1 MNMGTQLKWFTHS
14 TGSVPQL
21 SNSQGALIP
30 ILDACLVTGFNERS
44 VTSINKNGDMI
55 TLDFGV
61 NHGYLN
67 YQVIALSEFLDSKLI
82 GEHRILSST
91 TTTISFELSGVVNL
105 TGSGKCKLAPLG
117 FEKKYEAFGKRAYRS
132 KNTLINPFYLRVD
145 DILDPVW
152 TSTYAKFAKVA
163 IVEDMS
169 GIELSDIT
177 GYQAPYNASNPTQN
191 WVGSGSDTAAVNGWA
206 KWYYAYALGFA
217 SSYQDVTAPAA
228 GNYQWLIVGDES
240 GFYFL
245 PSSYTDAAGTIYAF
259 GIFESY
265 LNNDNFNCF
274 LNATLNR
281 GAANSSGYK
290 DDSTGML
297 KTTVSNTI
305 VLRNKTQSASYATI
319 ETIGVGVTSSMSTGS
334 QDILTPINQA
344 QFSEVYFNEGGFIRG
359 KPNHFYWLYN
369 RTPYPNLTPFIQAG
383 SIYMARSVASNNNI
397 LGQVVLKIGEL

>member
-1 MNMGTQLKWFTHS
+1 MGTQLKWFTHS
-14 TGSVPQL
+14 TGSAPQL

-30 ILDACLVTGFNERS
+30 ILDACLVNGFNERS
-44 VTSINKNGDMI
+44 VVSITKSGDII

-105 TGSGKCKLAPLG
+105 SGSGKCKLAPLG
-117 FEKKYEAFGKRAYRS
+117 FEKKYEALGKRAYRS

-145 DILDPVW
+145 DTLDPVW

-163 IVEDMS
+163 IVEDMT
-169 GIELSDIT
+169 GVELGDIN
-177 GYQAPYNASNPTQN
+177 GYQAPYDTSNPTQN
-191 WVGSGSDTAAVNGWA
+191 WVGSGSGATAINGWA

-217 SSYQDVTAPAA
+217 SSYQDATAPAT

-240 GFYFL
+240 GFYFF
-245 PSSYTDAAGTIYAF
+245 PSSYTDVAGTVYAF
-259 GIFESY
+259 SMFESY

-274 LNATLNR
+274 LNATFNR
-281 GAANSSGYK
+281 GAANSTGYK
-290 DDSTGML
+290 GGNTGMQN
-297 KTTVSNTI
+297 TNAASTI
-305 VLRNKTQSASYATI
+305 VLRNKTQAANYATVG
-319 ETIGVGVTSSMSTGS
+319 TIGIGITTNMATGS
-334 QDILTPINQA
+334 QNILTPVNQA

-359 KPNHFYWLYN
+359 KPNNFYWLYN
-369 RTPYPNLTPFIQAG
+369 QTPYTNLTPFIQDG

>member
-1 MNMGTQLKWFTHS
+1 MGTQLKWFTHS
-14 TGSVPQL
+14 TGSAPQL

-30 ILDACLVTGFNERS
+30 ILDACLVTGFNERDIIS
-44 VTSINKNGDMI
+44 ATKSGDMI

-67 YQVIALSEFLDSKLI
+67 YQVIELSGFSDSKLN
-82 GEHRILSST
+82 GEHRILLST
-91 TTTISFELSGVVNL
+91 TTTITFELSNVISL
-105 TGSGKCKLAPLG
+105 IGSGKCKLAPLG

-145 DILDPVW
+145 DTLDLVW

-169 GIELSDIT
+169 GIELSDIA
-177 GYQAPYNASNPTQN
+177 GYQAPYDASNPNQN
-191 WVGSGSDTAAVNGWA
+191 WVGSGSGSTAVNGWA
-206 KWYYAYALGFA
+206 KWYYAYALGFS
-217 SSYQDVTAPAA
+217 SSYQDVTAPAV

-245 PSSYTDAAGTIYAF
+245 PSSYTDASGTVYAF
-259 GIFESY
+259 GMFESY

-274 LNATLNR
+274 LNATFNR
-281 GAANSSGYK
+281 GAANSSSYK
-290 DDSTGML
+290 DASTGML
-297 KTTVSNTI
+297 KTTISNTI
-305 VLRNKTQSASYATI
+305 VLRNKTQTANYAI
-319 ETIGVGVTSSMSTGS
+319 VGTIGIGVATSVATGS

-344 QFSEVYFNEGGFIRG
+344 QFSEVYFNEGNFIRG
-359 KPNHFYWLYN
+359 KPNNFYWLYN
-369 RTPYPNLTPFIQAG
+369 KTPYTNLTPFIQDG
-383 SIYMARSVASNNNI
+383 SIYMARSVASNSNI